1 LPESAFREII
11 EPTAATPQQ
20 QLAAGMIFISKS
32 WFVAFVTIYISAV
45 VFCALPVSA
54 QTHTSEARPARNLEQ
69 LVRAVMR
76 NEVESQR
83 TDTSLWCY
91 HQQHQEDGKPSK
103 TLEVCQTKQGDLER
117 TVAVNGRE
125 LNREQQQA
133 EDRRLQK
140 LLSQPEQLKAKQKK
154 AREDGEQMES
164 LLKAFPDAF
173 HFQLEDES
181 VPCVRIKFKP
191 NPNFH
196 PSTRALMVFHHM
208 EGNLVVDEKE
218 RRIAEIDGQLS
229 SEVKFGAGLLGHLD
243 RGGTFHVKQQDVG
256 SGHWEMTLMNVHMN
270 GKVLFFKSISVLEED
285 SFSDYTPL
293 PSGAGLKQAADF
305 LTKGFNVHIA
315 STAPSSV
322 R

>member
-1 LPESAFREII
+1 
-11 EPTAATPQQ
+11 
-20 QLAAGMIFISKS
+20 MIFISKF
-32 WFVAFVTIYISAV
+32 WFAAFVTIYISAV

-54 QTHTSEARPARNLEQ
+54 QTHTPEAKPARNLDQ

-91 HQQHQEDGKPSK
+91 HQQHLEDGKPNK
-103 TLEVCQTKQGDLER
+103 TLEVCQTRQGDLER
-117 TVAVNGRE
+117 TVAINGRE

-164 LLKAFPDAF
+164 LLKAFPEAF
-173 HFQLEDES
+173 RFQLEGES
-181 VPCVRIKFKP
+181 GPCVRIKFKP

-196 PSTRALMVFHHM
+196 PSTRSLMVFHHL

-218 RRIAEIDGQLS
+218 RRIAEIDGQLI
-229 SEVKFGAGLLGHLD
+229 SEVKFGGGLLGHLD

-270 GKVLFFKSISVLEED
+270 GKVLFFKSIAVLEKD

-293 PSGAGLKQAADF
+293 PSGAGLQQAADF

-315 STAPSSV
+315 SAAPSST